1 MKPCEKQL
9 DVTKDQKLPPTEPSC
24 KHGKLNCGSGRLEG
38 LSSHT
43 PSHPLLLLR
52 AVTLV
57 GVQLQAMPSVDAAK
71 QGKQE

>member
-9 DVTKDQKLPPTEPSC
+9 DVSKDQKLPPTERSC
-24 KHGKLNCGSGRLEG
+24 KHGKLNCGSGRLEEG
-38 LSSHT
+38 LSSHM
-43 PSHPLLLLR
+43 PSHPLRLLR

-57 GVQLQAMPSVDAAK
+57 GVQAMPSVDAAK